1 MAQKSSFFNAVINN
15 GVPDRVYKAEEFADY
30 FSSFISNGVFPNPGT
45 NLQVKSNSDMT
56 VVVNPGKAWINGYYY
71 INTDNLILSID
82 NADGV
87 LKRIDRV
94 VVRLDYIERNITC
107 NIKKGSFASDAN
119 APILQ
124 RDVDAYELCIA
135 EIQIDNGVIDIQ
147 QSKITDT
154 RLNSDLCGIVT
165 QTINEIDTT
174 TLYNQ
179 LQAHIEEKSIDMKTW
194 IEEAKEYFSN
204 WLSTTQTEYNDNFN
218 SWFDEVKGTLEGDV
232 AGNLLVKINELEEVV
247 NNLDLVASKVTMS
260 DGNTVEDAITA
271 NKTSILKNAKEIEN
285 LKQSASNGKNIVATA
300 IGSPLQASDTFATM
314 GTKIDTLTENFRNN
328 LASKGIECLP
338 TDKLSVLVNKVS
350 QFKLFQKFPGTSEE
364 IINDRSEC
372 TSTEV
377 VGVWQLKRT
386 IPIEEYFHGIRM
398 SYITVGV
405 FGFTSKIEHIRGNQI
420 LTSNSTSDQSTKIT
434 LDIMD
439 LQVGDKIL
447 MYAQTNENYAGNKS
461 YGGWKNLVV
470 SYSWRPVEG
479 EEV

>member
-271 NKTSILKNAKEIEN
+271 NKTSILNNTN
-285 LKQSASNGKNIVATA
+285 LANQALDRANEAFQRGDNVKTQLVDKLISEGLDVSTDNTFEELIGNISLGKKWASGV
-300 IGSPLQASDTFATM
+300 SPVSTSTRLFYTM
-314 GTKIDTLTENFRNN
+314 GGESSYYRYYF
-328 LASKGIECLP
+328 
-338 TDKLSVLVNKVS
+338 
-350 QFKLFQKFPGTSEE
+350 E
-364 IINDRSEC
+364 IPLLGFNPNHVIFIGK
-372 TSTEV
+372 TSTEISGYV
-377 VGVWQLKRT
+377 SNLIQKYVTNGDIYINTYSKYSKDASVTANTFCYEVAGEVLQTGIAMR
-386 IPIEEYFHGIRM
+386 IPC
-398 SYITVGV
+398 
-405 FGFTSKIEHIRGNQI
+405 TSA
-420 LTSNSTSDQSTKIT
+420 SS
-434 LDIMD
+434 
-439 LQVGDKIL
+439 LQN
-447 MYAQTNENYAGNKS
+447 TE
-461 YGGWKNLVV
+461 V
-470 SYSWRPVEG
+470 SWIAFE
-479 EEV
+479 

>member
-1 MAQKSSFFNAVINN
+1 MAEKSSFFTSLN
-15 GVPDRVYKAEEFADY
+15 GDRKYKSSDFAEY
-30 FSSFISNGVFPNPGT
+30 FSTFIGNGVFPNPSN
-45 NLQVKSNSDMT
+45 NLLVTSNGDMT
-56 VVVNPGKAWINGYYY
+56 INLSAGFAWINGYMYH
-71 INTDNLILSID
+71 NTDNLTLTVEY
-82 NADGV
+82 ADAT

-271 NKTSILKNAKEIEN
+271 NKTSIL
-285 LKQSASNGKNIVATA
+285 G
-300 IGSPLQASDTFATM
+300 LQAELN
-314 GTKIDTLTENFRNN
+314 GQIVR
-328 LASKGIECLP
+328 GIEIANSLLS
-338 TDKLSVLVNKVS
+338 KL
-350 QFKLFQKFPGTSEE
+350 
-364 IINDRSEC
+364 
-372 TSTEV
+372 
-377 VGVWQLKRT
+377 
-386 IPIEEYFHGIRM
+386 
-398 SYITVGV
+398 
-405 FGFTSKIEHIRGNQI
+405 
-420 LTSNSTSDQSTKIT
+420 
-434 LDIMD
+434 
-439 LQVGDKIL
+439 
-447 MYAQTNENYAGNKS
+447 
-461 YGGWKNLVV
+461 
-470 SYSWRPVEG
+470 
-479 EEV
+479 

>member
-260 DGNTVEDAITA
+260 DGNTVEDAIIA
-271 NKTSILKNAKEIEN
+271 NKTSILE
-285 LKQSASNGKNIVATA
+285 
-300 IGSPLQASDTFATM
+300 LQAELGTNKAT
-314 GTKIDTLTENFRNN
+314 LQNN
-328 LASKGIECLP
+328 INAIRE
-338 TDKLSVLVNKVS
+338 VL
-350 QFKLFQKFPGTSEE
+350 
-364 IINDRSEC
+364 
-372 TSTEV
+372 
-377 VGVWQLKRT
+377 
-386 IPIEEYFHGIRM
+386 
-398 SYITVGV
+398 
-405 FGFTSKIEHIRGNQI
+405 
-420 LTSNSTSDQSTKIT
+420 
-434 LDIMD
+434 
-439 LQVGDKIL
+439 
-447 MYAQTNENYAGNKS
+447 
-461 YGGWKNLVV
+461 
-470 SYSWRPVEG
+470 
-479 EEV
+479 